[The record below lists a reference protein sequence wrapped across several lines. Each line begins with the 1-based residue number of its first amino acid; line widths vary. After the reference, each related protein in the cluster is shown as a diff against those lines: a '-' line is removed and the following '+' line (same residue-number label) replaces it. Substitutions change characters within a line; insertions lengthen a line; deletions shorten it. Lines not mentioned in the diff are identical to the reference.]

1 MTARADTLGAQHRCT
16 ARARAGRW
24 RGLRRTCQAG
34 RAFDCWVS
42 TGRAQPQVPGLSG
55 SVGSGRDGGSLP
67 VNEIEVFDGARLV
80 DIAACHHPVSLLPR
94 TLTGLGKVFLGVA
107 QLRAQN
113 KIFELE
119 AKLLQ
124 NDREYKTALLS
135 AQRDLGIATLKHRR
149 EELAVAQADAQR
161 QDLLRALKVQAK
173 NAELE
178 RRHQQKLLLIEDSY
192 QLAVIVLRQRERE
205 TRRLVASNRQ
215 ALAISA
221 AATSGVREAL
231 SAATLL
237 MAKPGQGAVQQQW
250 NQATVVALASDLK
263 DLGTSATLA
272 LGKLLDASSR
282 STETAFRGLFEVRA

>member
-1 MTARADTLGAQHRCT
+1 M
-16 ARARAGRW
+16 
-24 RGLRRTCQAG
+24 
-34 RAFDCWVS
+34 
-42 TGRAQPQVPGLSG
+42 
-55 SVGSGRDGGSLP
+55 
-67 VNEIEVFDGARLV
+67 NEIEVFDGARLV

-124 NDREYKTALLS
+124 NDREYKTALLA

-149 EELAVAQADAQR
+149 EELAAAQADAQR
-161 QDLLRALKVQAK
+161 QDLLRALKMQAK
-173 NAELE
+173 NADLE

-231 SAATLL
+231 SAATSL
-237 MAKPGQGAVQQQW
+237 MTKPGQGAVQQQW
-250 NQATVVALASDLK
+250 TQATVMALASDLR

-272 LGKLLDASSR
+272 LGNLLDASSR